1 MKIRCVYEHNGDDTI
16 LYADNF
22 IGAYARGASLQMA
35 MDKMNREVA
44 SYLNWCNAAQYGEL
58 PVEIVQEK
66 QSDLQI
72 CDADSDVIFDT
83 EKGALTKEE
92 YDELKKLVLQS
103 AQDFL
108 LLYEDIPDK
117 DKSSLPPRKTFYGDV
132 PRTAEEMYVH
142 TKNVNAYYFGEIGV
156 EADNEG
162 TILECREKGFRIL
175 EQMPDYLENK
185 VYTGSYDELWSLRKV
200 MRRFIWHDRIHARAM
215 YRMAVRTFGENA
227 VPDRFRFNIRMS
239 R

>member
-1 MKIRCVYEHNGDDTI
+1 
-16 LYADNF
+16 
-22 IGAYARGASLQMA
+22 
-35 MDKMNREVA
+35 
-44 SYLNWCNAAQYGEL
+44 
-58 PVEIVQEK
+58 
-66 QSDLQI
+66 
-72 CDADSDVIFDT
+72 
-83 EKGALTKEE
+83 
-92 YDELKKLVLQS
+92 
-103 AQDFL
+103 
-108 LLYEDIPDK
+108 
-117 DKSSLPPRKTFYGDV
+117 
-132 PRTAEEMYVH
+132 H

-162 TILECREKGFRIL
+162 TILECRKKGFMLL